1 MISLS
6 LLWNGSI
13 VGEAALSFDGCY
25 FPLESVYFPPAFV
38 MAGTENVY
46 TGSFTGW
53 FTSKP
58 SSTSVHVDTSLR
70 FSYTAGETDEAYLS
84 YIDNVRMIV
93 NGAEYHASYN
103 YPGADYYLF
112 DFDLKDVSSLTYF
125 TLLFDLHRIPAS
137 SRTFINNL
145 IIDGGNSTTLYNG
158 YIKSEYDL
166 KSLLMSSTNGLIQFA
181 KGASSYYTAK
191 ASSKLE
197 NFSSSTIVSSRSATG
212 SFQHHAVSLPS
223 GSLTLTSCS
232 MVLTPYVTTMQVT
245 DTQQNQLTQQ
255 QTEQQHQDAQDQ
267 LSESQ
272 KQTAIQEEQK
282 ETTKGIFGKI
292 SDFFAGFFDGITKS
306 LLGLFVPDDDY
317 FSDFFARLNTFFEE
331 KLGMLYTPI
340 GLFVDLLSALGNASG
355 EFAGI
360 RFPGIKW
367 EDTYLIEPQLVNFT
381 VIPGLQEKIYFI
393 TDVIMVGGILWLL
406 QIKMKEVLSG

>member
-13 VGEAALSFDGCY
+13 VGEAETLDGLDWYSTTSNASFVHDVVRVADTKYESYVGTTRYQNLAWVDHFSFTLYFPFSTVADQIFIYDSDAVFAGFTPALSASCLTPRDGVVLSTLLDNVSYTWSFMCNGK
-25 FPLESVYFPPAFV
+25 ESAIPDISAFWV
-38 MAGTENVY
+38 IGPE
-46 TGSFTGW
+46 FTGGSMQMYIKCIVELDLSVMKKFNPAATGEGW
-53 FTSKP
+53 LSDKISLNMSLKMDRWQHNQFTSP
-58 SSTSVHVDTSLR
+58 
-70 FSYTAGETDEAYLS
+70 YTALKAQLAS
-84 YIDNVRMIV
+84 ID
-93 NGAEYHASYN
+93 AKLA
-103 YPGADYYLF
+103 
-112 DFDLKDVSSLTYF
+112 
-125 TLLFDLHRIPAS
+125 
-137 SRTFINNL
+137 
-145 IIDGGNSTTLYNG
+145 DGGGSAQIINK
-158 YIKSEYDL
+158 IDQQ
-166 KSLLMSSTNGLIQFA
+166 IQ
-181 KGASSYYTAK
+181 
-191 ASSKLE
+191 
-197 NFSSSTIVSSRSATG
+197 
-212 SFQHHAVSLPS
+212 
-223 GSLTLTSCS
+223 
-232 MVLTPYVTTMQVT
+232 
-245 DTQQNQLTQQ
+245 
-255 QTEQQHQDAQDQ
+255 QQHQDARDQ

-292 SDFFAGFFDGITKS
+292 SDFFAGFFDGITNS

-317 FSDFFARLNTFFEE
+317 FSDFFTRLNAFFEE

-340 GLFVDLLSALGNASG
+340 GLFVDLLSALGDASG

-360 RFPGIKW
+360 QFPGIKW